1 MYFHNFGVICQI
13 SRIRMFVSDEL
24 MKWWNNFCS
33 LKFDFSLKLLPSG
46 ELLRNFCSFKAHFV
60 FFQIFIIICQIS
72 RFRMFVSHEF
82 ASLRPAD
89 FVGRTKC
96 PKNFF
101 CWNLIFSMQLSP
113 SGQLLWN
120 SRHFKGYDVFFH
132 IFSIICRISKIWKT
146 EIPKVGKSE
155 NPKNPKF

>member
-1 MYFHNFGVICQI
+1 M
-13 SRIRMFVSDEL
+13 
-24 MKWWNNFCS
+24 
-33 LKFDFSLKLLPSG
+33 
-46 ELLRNFCSFKAHFV
+46 
-60 FFQIFIIICQIS
+60 IICQIS

-96 PKNFF
+96 RKNFF
-101 CWNLIFSMQLSP
+101 CWNLIFSMQLSPFGQLLWNSRHFKGYDAFFHIFMIICQVSKFRMFVSHDFSSLRPAEFVARTKCQKNFFCWNLIFSIQLSP

-132 IFSIICRISKIWKT
+132 IFMIICQISKF
-146 EIPKVGKSE
+146 PKE
-155 NPKNPKF
+155 